1 MEIKK
6 VVVIGSGTMGSGIAA
21 HLCNANIPVT
31 LLDLK
36 TDISE
41 KARDNIQRSKPP
53 LLLDK
58 SKINNI
64 KVGNIFENFSE
75 VKEADWVVEAVVERI
90 DVKHDIYEKIFK
102 ERKKGAIVSSNTSSI
117 PIKVLSQNL
126 TEGEKKDFCI
136 THFFNPV
143 RYMALL
149 EIVKNEN
156 NDLEKIN
163 ALKKFCEIELGKGA
177 IVCNDT
183 PGFLGNR
190 VGVYAMQIAMT
201 EAFKMKLSIEE
212 ADAIFGRPM
221 GIPKTGI
228 FGLYDL
234 IGIDLMADVLKSFIK
249 ELPKTDNFHEV
260 AKEIPLVK
268 KLIETGYTG
277 RKGKGGFY
285 RINKTDGKK
294 VMEALNLETGEYH
307 ASKKINIKSGKVDLV
322 ALINRDDKYGKYAWS
337 VISKIIKYA
346 SSLIPGITKE
356 FNDIDEAMR
365 LGFNWSKGPFE
376 MLEEIGVDNFF
387 NKVDEYGN
395 IDFLENLAKS
405 KNEKFYGER
414 QKYTDIETLGKVKK
428 KATSIDGNDS
438 AKIYR
443 FKDYNIVEFTTK
455 ANALDYDSMD
465 ALNKATDK
473 PLIIINES
481 MQFSAGVNLSYTMNY
496 ADKRDFKSIEKFIK
510 YFQETCKQL
519 KYSDHPV
526 ISAPS
531 GLTLGGGFEVMV
543 QSNFVAS
550 HTNIV
555 VGLVETIVGLVPA
568 GGGCKEMLARWL
580 ETEEAK
586 KDPHYA
592 PLRVFDII
600 GNAKTATSPV
610 EAEPLKYLRAKD
622 KKIMNRNSLLEVSK
636 KIIEENRDFKTPSE
650 NSFNLPGKAVKDE
663 MIKTLEKLYDDKIIL
678 DHGMEVGKELANVL
692 SGGDT
697 TIDKTLSEDDMF
709 KLELDSFMRLIET
722 KKTQE
727 RIKHTLATGK
737 PLVNYYFLLFF
748 IFYFF
753 ITKFFN
759 YLLFFSYLLQIKFS
773 FPFFYSFIFFYNSF
787 FFCNSSFNYFLF
799 F

>member
-21 HLCNANIPVT
+21 HLCNANIPVI

-36 TDISE
+36 TEISE
-41 KARDNIQRSKPP
+41 KAREKIHKSRPP
-53 LLLDK
+53 LLIDK

-64 KVGNIFENFSE
+64 KVGNITDNFDV
-75 VKEADWVVEAVVERI
+75 VKDADWVVEAVVERI
-90 DVKHDIYEKIFK
+90 DIKHQIYEKIFK
-102 ERKKGAIVSSNTSSI
+102 ERKEGAIVSSNTSSI
-117 PIKVLSQNL
+117 PIKVLSEHL
-126 TEGEKKDFCI
+126 TDKEKKDFCI

-143 RYMALL
+143 RYMGLL

-156 NDLEKIN
+156 NDLNKIN
-163 ALKKFCEIELGKGA
+163 QLKEFCEIELGKGA
-177 IVCNDT
+177 IICNDT

-212 ADAIFGRPM
+212 ADSIFGRPM
-221 GIPKTGI
+221 GIPKTGV

-249 ELPKTDNFHEV
+249 ELPKSDKFHEV

-285 RINKTDGKK
+285 RMNKNGATK
-294 VMEALNLETGEYH
+294 VMEAINLETGDY
-307 ASKKINIKSGKVDLV
+307 SKSNKIDIKSGKVDLKT
-322 ALINRDDKYGKYAWS
+322 LINRGDKYGDYAWS
-337 VISKIIKYA
+337 VLSKIIKYA
-346 SSLIPGITKE
+346 SSLVPGITNE

-376 MLEEIGVDNFF
+376 MLEEIGVKNFF
-387 NKVDEYGN
+387 DKVDDFEGN
-395 IDFLENLAKS
+395 NFLENLFKT
-405 KNEKFYGER
+405 KNEDFYGER
-414 QKYTDIETLGKVKK
+414 QKYTNIETLGKVKK
-428 KATSIDGNDS
+428 TALSLDGNES

-443 FKDYNIVEFTTK
+443 FNDYNIVEFTTK

-465 ALNKATDK
+465 ALKKATNK

-481 MQFSAGVNLSYTMNY
+481 MQFSAGVNLTYTMQFV
-496 ADKRDFKSIEKFIK
+496 DKNDFKSIEKFIK
-510 YFQETCKQL
+510 YFQETCKHL
-519 KYSDHPV
+519 KYSKYPV

-543 QSNFVAS
+543 QSNFVTS

-555 VGLVETIVGLVPA
+555 VGLVETIVGLIPA

-580 ETEEAK
+580 DTNEAK
-586 KDPHYA
+586 KDPNYA
-592 PLRVFDII
+592 PLKVFDII
-600 GNAKTATSPV
+600 GYGKTATSPI
-610 EAEPLKYLRAKD
+610 EAEPMKYLKPED
-622 KKIMNRNSLLEVSK
+622 KRIMNRNSLLEVSRK
-636 KIIEENRDFKTPSE
+636 TLLDNKDFKAPE
-650 NSFNLPGKAVKDE
+650 EFKFKLPGKAVIGE
-663 MIKTLEKLYDDKIIL
+663 MDKILEKLYNDKVIL
-678 DHGMEVGKELANVL
+678 DHGINVAKELAHVL

-697 TIDKTLSEDDMF
+697 TIDKTLSEDDLF
-709 KLELDSFMRLIET
+709 KLELDAFMRLIET
-722 KKTQE
+722 KKTQD

-737 PLVNYYFLLFF
+737 PLVN
-748 IFYFF
+748 
-753 ITKFFN
+753 
-759 YLLFFSYLLQIKFS
+759 
-773 FPFFYSFIFFYNSF
+773 
-787 FFCNSSFNYFLF
+787 
-799 F
+799 

>member
-1 MEIKK
+1 MKIKN

-21 HLCNANIPVT
+21 HLCNANVPVT

-36 TDISE
+36 TEISE
-41 KARDNIQRSKPP
+41 KARERIHKSRPP
-53 LLLDK
+53 LLIDK

-64 KVGNIFENFSE
+64 KVGNIEDNFDV
-75 VKEADWVVEAVVERI
+75 VKDADWVVEAVVERI
-90 DVKHDIYEKIFK
+90 DIKHQIYEKIFK
-102 ERKKGAIVSSNTSSI
+102 ARKDGAIVSSNTSSI
-117 PIKVLSQNL
+117 PIKVLSEHL
-126 TEGEKKDFCI
+126 TDKEKKDFCI

-143 RYMALL
+143 RYMGLL

-156 NDLEKIN
+156 NDLNKIN
-163 ALKKFCEIELGKGA
+163 ELKEFCETELGKGA
-177 IVCNDT
+177 IICNDT

-201 EAFKMKLSIEE
+201 EAFKMKLSVEE

-221 GIPKTGI
+221 GIPKTGV

-249 ELPKTDNFHEV
+249 ELPEKDEFHQV

-285 RINKTDGKK
+285 RMNKTGAVK
-294 VMEALNLETGEYH
+294 VMEAINLETGEYST
-307 ASKKINIKSGKVDLV
+307 SKKIDVKSDKVDLNG
-322 ALINRDDKYGKYAWS
+322 LINRKDKYGEYAWS

-346 SSLIPGITKE
+346 SSLVPNITKE

-365 LGFNWSKGPFE
+365 LGFNWAKGPFE
-376 MLEEIGVDNFF
+376 MLEDIGVKNFF
-387 NKVDEYGN
+387 DKVDDFNGN
-395 IDFLENLAKS
+395 SFLENLSKT
-405 KNEKFYGER
+405 KNEDFYGER
-414 QKYTDIETLGKVKK
+414 QKYTNIETLGKVKK
-428 KATSIDGNDS
+428 SASSLDGNDS

-443 FKDYNIVEFTTK
+443 FNDYNIVEFTTK

-465 ALNKATDK
+465 ALKKATDK

-481 MQFSAGVNLSYTMNY
+481 MQFSAGVNLTYTMKF
-496 ADKRDFKSIEKFIK
+496 ADKKDFKSIEKFIK
-510 YFQETCKQL
+510 YFQETCKHL
-519 KYSDHPV
+519 KYSKYPV

-555 VGLVETIVGLVPA
+555 VGLVETIVGLIPA

-580 ETEEAK
+580 DTDEAK
-586 KDPHYA
+586 KDPNFA
-592 PLRVFDII
+592 PLKVFDII
-600 GNAKTATSPV
+600 GYGKTATSPV
-610 EAEPLKYLRAKD
+610 EAEPMKYLRPED

-636 KIIEENRDFKTPSE
+636 KILSENKDFKPPE
-650 NSFNLPGKAVKDE
+650 ELKFNLPGKVVIGE
-663 MIKTLEKLYDDKIIL
+663 MNKILDKLYNDKIIL
-678 DHGMEVGKELANVL
+678 EHGVEVAKELAHVL

-697 TIDKTLSEDDMF
+697 TIDKTLSEDDIF
-709 KLELDSFMRLIET
+709 KLELDAFMRLIET
-722 KKTQE
+722 KKTQD
-727 RIKHTLATGK
+727 RIKHTLTTGK
-737 PLVNYYFLLFF
+737 PLVN
-748 IFYFF
+748 
-753 ITKFFN
+753 
-759 YLLFFSYLLQIKFS
+759 
-773 FPFFYSFIFFYNSF
+773 
-787 FFCNSSFNYFLF
+787 
-799 F
+799 